1 VRPGN
6 DNGNDSHS
14 CYGPPRSQ
22 LPTRL
27 DGRTVRRTPL
37 LALTA
42 LPLSAVLLAGCG
54 GTAVEE
60 PAAPAPGRTADG
72 HDAGAAATEVGA
84 ARARVAV
91 THDGGVQVLDAATF
105 EVLADLPFDGFTRL
119 NPAGD
124 GRHVVVSGTS
134 GGVSGFHVV
143 DAGAWSEPHGDHAH
157 YYTGE
162 PHDTGVVYPAE
173 KPGHVV
179 RHAGRTTLFD
189 DGTGHVVSFDSEH
202 VGHDAVAEGEAREY
216 TTPTAHHGVAVER
229 SDGTL
234 VVTEGT
240 EEARTGIRVLD
251 AQDREIAAD
260 DRCPD
265 THGETVAADETV
277 VIGCSD
283 GVLVVEGTEIT
294 KVQSPDAYGRIG
306 NQWGTD
312 ESPIVL
318 GDYKSDPDAEIDLT
332 TRVSLV
338 DTTTASVRL
347 VELPGGTSYWYRSLG
362 RGEHGEG
369 VVLGTDGRLHL
380 VDTVAGT
387 VTRSTPV
394 VDPWEVQEDWQAP
407 QPQVFTMDG
416 TAYVTEPATKEIHAV
431 DIETGEVYASA
442 TLTVQPNELTAVPG
456 EVTE

>member
-1 VRPGN
+1 MR
-6 DNGNDSHS
+6 
-14 CYGPPRSQ
+14 RS
-22 LPTRL
+22 
-27 DGRTVRRTPL
+27 PL
-37 LALTA
+37 LVLTA
-42 LPLSAVLLAGCG
+42 LPLSLTLLAACG
-54 GTAVEE
+54 GSSAET
-60 PAAPAPGRTADG
+60 PAAPTATSGDG
-72 HDAGAAATEVGA
+72 HSARTAATEVGA
-84 ARARVAV
+84 AKARVAV
-91 THDGGVQVLDAATF
+91 TYDGGVQVLDAATF

-124 GRHVVVSGTS
+124 GRHVMVSAAG
-134 GGVSGFHVV
+134 GFHVV
-143 DAGAWSEPHGDHAH
+143 DAGAWSEPHGDHSH

-162 PHDTGVVYPAE
+162 PHDTGVVHEAD

-189 DGTGHVVSFDSEH
+189 DGTGHIVSFGSEH
-202 VGHDAVAEGEAREY
+202 VGHDAVQEGEVREY
-216 TTPTAHHGVAVER
+216 TTPSAHHGVAVER

-251 AQDREIAAD
+251 ADNAEIAAND
-260 DRCPD
+260 QCPN

-283 GVLVVEGTEIT
+283 GVLVVEGDQIT

-318 GDYKSDPDAEIDLT
+318 GDYKSNPDAEIDLT
-332 TRVSLV
+332 TRVSLI
-338 DTTTASVRL
+338 DTTTATLRL

-362 RGEHGEG
+362 RGENGEG
-369 VVLGTDGRLHL
+369 VVLGTDGQLHL
-380 VDTVAGT
+380 VDTAAGT

-407 QPQVFTMDG
+407 QPQVFTLDG

-431 DIETGEVYASA
+431 DIETGEVYASG
-442 TLTVQPNELTAVPG
+442 TLTVTPNELTAVPG